1 MQANTVNKEKVAD
14 LVLNKGITQ
23 EQAAELTGCTQGRIS
38 QIIKELRDNPEYIG
52 FKEKKDSLLE
62 HLQARI
68 YKNVNDSDIE
78 KASLQQKIIS
88 MSVLQDKI
96 QVMRGQATEIIDYR
110 SLSLTGTLREL
121 RDARARAI
129 DQQKVIN
136 NKANEQAV
144 DITNDI
150 A

>member
-1 MQANTVNKEKVAD
+1 MNAPNTVNKEKVAD

-38 QIIKELRDNPEYIG
+38 QIIKEFRDNPEYIG

-96 QVMRGQATEIIDYR
+96 EQIRGVSQ
-110 SLSLTGTLREL
+110 SLSDNQINVL
-121 RDARARAI
+121 
-129 DQQKVIN
+129 IN
-136 NKANEQAV
+136 NVVNNYVVDNTTQPDIIEVEDIPPEIANNLNEL
-144 DITNDI
+144 
-150 A
+150 